1 MSSDNAPA
9 VEFDQGRHPR
19 AKIGYIVLAAE
30 ETVEDDV
37 FALTPAG
44 VGAHFSRIV
53 SHDDIKLE
61 SIDAMKKTLEDSAN
75 LLLPE
80 YDIDVICFT
89 CSGATFVLGD
99 DTVCAMLN
107 GVKPTPK
114 ATTVVGAAVRAL
126 RAVDASRISVLTPYP
141 EILDDYVTDHLR
153 KAGFDIARFESLR
166 LQTNAELNVV
176 SPQSLL
182 EYAKYLDQEDVDA
195 IYICCGALRALDIVG
210 ELEQLIGKPVIC
222 SNQAMVWD
230 CLRQAGIEDNVEGY
244 GRLFDLPGSDAAHD
258 YSKAS

>member
-1 MSSDNAPA
+1 MSTNPIPA
-9 VEFDQGRHPR
+9 IEFDQGRHWR

-37 FALTPAG
+37 FALTPKG

-53 SHDDIKLE
+53 SHDEIKLD
-61 SIDAMKKTLEDSAN
+61 SIDAMQKSLEDSAN

-107 GVKPTPK
+107 KVKPKSK
-114 ATTVVGAAVRAL
+114 ATTVVGAAARAL
-126 RAVDASRISVLTPYP
+126 RAVEASRIIVLTPYP
-141 EILDDYVTDHLR
+141 QMLDKYVTDTLDNE
-153 KAGFDIARFESLR
+153 GFEVARFESLR

-176 SPQSLL
+176 SPQSLMG
-182 EYAKYLDQEDVDA
+182 YAASLDQSDAQA
-195 IYICCGALRALDIVG
+195 IYICCGALRALDIVA
-210 ELEQLIGKPVIC
+210 ELEQRVGKPVIC

-230 CLRQAGIEDNVEGY
+230 CLRQAGIEDKIEGY
-244 GRLFDLPGSDAAHD
+244 GRLFELPGGATVKG